1 MGVERS
7 GHPIAREC
15 GDPGGGKMLIGDRP
29 APTFRAQKKGVA
41 EAARPGVSCVRASFL
56 AEFFTLGPLRKF
68 FGQFLAGF

>member
-1 MGVERS
+1 
-7 GHPIAREC
+7 
-15 GDPGGGKMLIGDRP
+15 MLIGDRP